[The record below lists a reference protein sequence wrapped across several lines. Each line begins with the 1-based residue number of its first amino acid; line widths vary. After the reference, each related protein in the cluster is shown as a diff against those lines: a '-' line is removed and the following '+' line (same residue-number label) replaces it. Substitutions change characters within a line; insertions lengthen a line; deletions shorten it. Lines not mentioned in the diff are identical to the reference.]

1 MKIVYFYNEDWEA
14 DYVKERLPEHDINF
28 LKGITTEHSDFMD
41 EQAEVL
47 SVFVNSP
54 VGKTEL
60 DRFPNLKHIA
70 ARSTGYDHIDC
81 REASMRGI
89 TISYVPAYGE
99 NTVAEFAMALLLTV
113 SRKMYE
119 SIKKVQDEGLF
130 SQAGLRGFDLK
141 GKTIGIL
148 GTGRIGVHMIRMAK
162 GFDMNVIAFDAFPK
176 ESLAQELG
184 FTYVSFEGL
193 LLQSDIV
200 SMHLPYTKETHHI
213 LNVDNIWKMKKGSI
227 VINTARGGLIETEA
241 LVKGLREGIL
251 AGVGLDVL
259 EEEGFIEDETR
270 LLFGAHPSEASL
282 KTTLANHYLI
292 EHPSAIITPHNAF
305 NTTEAIRHILDTA
318 TENIGAFSN
327 GEAKNIVPVL

>member
-1 MKIVYFYNEDWEA
+1 M
-14 DYVKERLPEHDINF
+14 KERLPGQDINF
-28 LKGITTEHSDFMD
+28 IKGITTDHPDTRD

-81 REASMRGI
+81 KEATARGI

-148 GTGRIGVHMIRMAK
+148 GTGRIGVHMVRIAR
-162 GFDMNVIAFDAFPK
+162 GFGMNVIAFDAYPN

-184 FTYVSFEGL
+184 FTYVSFGDL
-193 LLQSDIV
+193 LSQSDIV
-200 SMHLPYTKETHHI
+200 SFHLPLTDETHHI
-213 LNVDNIWKMKKGSI
+213 LNSENISTMKKGSI

-241 LVKGLREGIL
+241 LIKGLREGIL

-292 EHPSAIITPHNAF
+292 DHPCAIITPHNAF
-305 NTTEAIRHILDTA
+305 NTVEAIKRILDT
-318 TENIGAFSN
+318 TVENISAFAV
-327 GEAKNIVPVL
+327 GEEKNIVPMVH